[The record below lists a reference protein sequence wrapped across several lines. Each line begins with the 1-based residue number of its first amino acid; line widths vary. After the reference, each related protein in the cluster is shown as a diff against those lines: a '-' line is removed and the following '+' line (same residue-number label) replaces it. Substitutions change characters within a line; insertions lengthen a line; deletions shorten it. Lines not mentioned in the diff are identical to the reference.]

1 MKAGANRSLASVI
14 DDADAL
20 SQARTHHSCTRS
32 ALTRN
37 LFVLGVCGW
46 SLIETPAELDPSLG
60 HMGIAALAISKILS
74 AALGVAAV
82 RDIRRA
88 QWLFTFLCG
97 LSLVAIVP
105 ALPVELNE
113 SLWVFSQSLIEC
125 LLKAGALL
133 ALGFS
138 RAPRASRSGGMAVA
152 AWNVVSESS
161 SDIVEQR

>member
-1 MKAGANRSLASVI
+1 MKAGADRSLGSVL

-20 SQARTHHSCTRS
+20 PQARTHRSRTR
-32 ALTRN
+32 LTFTPT

-60 HMGIAALAISKILS
+60 HLGIAALAIAKILW
-74 AALGVAAV
+74 AVIGVAAV
-82 RDIRRA
+82 RGVRRA
-88 QWLFTFLCG
+88 QWLFSFLCG

-105 ALPVELNE
+105 GLPVELNE
-113 SLWVFSQSLIEC
+113 SVWVFSQSLIEC

-133 ALGFS
+133 ALGLS
-138 RAPRASRSGGMAVA
+138 RASRSRGMAVV

-161 SDIVEQR
+161 SDTLEQR